1 MVGAADHLFVRD
13 VVGLAGG
20 FEHLDDV
27 RRALRGL
34 VCVDE
39 LLGDGDLAALTEVFD
54 VPANGLHDGL
64 AARGVGVADVEL
76 ERDSGGDRV
85 NGAGM
90 DIAGAYGG
98 YRVDGFCCQRV
109 AFDGE
114 DEFGGGT
121 KGVAAVGHKEGSG
134 VTSEAGDGEAIAGGS
149 GDAGDDANGD
159 LFALEE
165 RALLDVE
172 LDPCVIVVGRKDG
185 GSQRAAEACG
195 GPDFS

>member
-1 MVGAADHLFVRD
+1 MVGAAYHLFVRD

-34 VCVDE
+34 VRVDE
-39 LLGDGDLAALTEVFD
+39 FLGDGDLAALAEVFD
-54 VPANGLHDGL
+54 VAANGLHDGL
-64 AARGVGVADVEL
+64 AAGGIGVADVEL
-76 ERDSGGDRV
+76 ECDSGGNRV

-90 DIAGAYGG
+90 DVAGAYGG
-98 YRVDGFCCQRV
+98 YGVDGFCCQRV

-121 KGVAAVGHKEGSG
+121 KGVAAIGHKERSG
-134 VTSEAGDGEAIAGGS
+134 VTAQTCDGEAIAGGS
-149 GDAGDDANGD
+149 GDAGDDANRD

-165 RALLDVE
+165 WPLLDVQ
-172 LDPCVIVVGRKDG
+172 LDPGVIVVGRKDG
-185 GSQRAAEACG
+185 
-195 GPDFS
+195 